1 MIVGD
6 SIATVPAAKTA
17 ANGTGNGLSSD
28 FDTFLQL
35 LTAQIRNQDPLNP
48 ADSTEFVAQLATFSN
63 VEQAVQTN
71 DLLKAMST
79 QLSEQNL
86 GQMSSWVGMEARA
99 AMPVNVDGSD
109 KTLIL
114 GLPVIADKAELV
126 VRNEAGAEVQRF
138 TIDPDA
144 PQMTWSGKD
153 PLGNQLPNGI
163 YDVYVEASSSGNVM
177 SPIRPETYAEITEA
191 SLADGEVILQFPGG
205 IALKSGS
212 VQGVRQPQ
220 P

>member
-6 SIATVPAAKTA
+6 SITTVPAAKTA

>member
-6 SIATVPAAKTA
+6 TATTVPAARTS
-17 ANGTGNGLSSD
+17 ANSEGNGLSSD

-109 KTLIL
+109 KALIL
-114 GLPVIADKAELV
+114 GVPVIADKAELV
-126 VRNEAGAEVQRF
+126 VRNEAGTVVQRF

-144 PQMTWSGKD
+144 PELTWNGQD
-153 PLGNQLPNGI
+153 PLGNQLPDGV
-163 YDVYVEASSSGNVM
+163 YDVFVEASSFGNVM
-177 SPIRPETYAEITEA
+177 TPIRPESYAQITEA
-191 SLADGEVILQFPGG
+191 SLLDGEVMLQFPGG
-205 IALKSGS
+205 IALKSGA
-212 VQGVRQPQ
+212 VQGVREPQ
-220 P
+220 S